1 MIGGRNDITSSLSA
15 RGVAQGVIERAFM
28 TIPFI
33 DLQAQRLRLGGKIE
47 AAVADAVVGG
57 AWVMGPQVRQFEAD
71 LAAFGAAK
79 HALGCA
85 NGTDAL
91 ALPLMAWG
99 VGRGDAVFVPSFTFA
114 ATAEVVPWFDAEP
127 VFIDVDEATYNMDP
141 AHLEAAIEATLKEGR
156 LKPRVVIAVDLFGQ
170 PADYP
175 AIKAICDKYG
185 LKLISDSAQGFGCTI
200 DGEHPLKW
208 ADITTTSFFPA
219 KPLGCYGDGGA
230 VLTNDDELAQLIDSI
245 RVHGKA
251 VAVDLKDKTFDH
263 DPKYLNMRI
272 GLNSRLDTIQAAVL
286 IEKLKVFGQEIEWRN
301 RIAARYNDGLRA
313 HVAAVPDVPA
323 GNVSNWA
330 QYTIEH
336 EDRDAL
342 AAHLKEQGVPTA
354 VYYPIP
360 LHLQPAYDMYP
371 RGPQGLPV
379 TERLMQRVISLP
391 MHSDLDEATQDRII
405 AAVASFKA

>member
-1 MIGGRNDITSSLSA
+1 MSIA
-15 RGVAQGVIERAFM
+15 
-28 TIPFI
+28 FI
-33 DLQAQRLRLGGKIE
+33 DLHAQRLRLDGRIE
-47 AAVADAVVGG
+47 AAVQAAVVGG

-71 LAAFGAAK
+71 LAAFGGAK

-127 VFIDVDEATYNMDP
+127 VFVDIDAKTYNIDP
-141 AHLEAAIEATLKEGR
+141 AHLEASIEAVIAEGR
-156 LKPRVVIAVDLFGQ
+156 LTPKVVIAVDLFGQ

-175 AIKAICDKYG
+175 AIKAICDKHG

-200 DGEHPLKW
+200 NGEHPLKW

-230 VLTNDDELAQLIDSI
+230 VLTNDDDLAQLIDSI

-251 VAVDLKDKTFDH
+251 VAIDLKDRTFDH
-263 DPKYLNMRI
+263 DPKYLNIRV

-301 RIAARYNDGLRA
+301 RIAARYNQGLRPY
-313 HVAAVPDVPA
+313 VTAVPDVPQ

-336 EDRDAL
+336 PNRDGL

-360 LHLQPAYDMYP
+360 LHQQPAYDHYP
-371 RGPQGLPV
+371 QGPQGLAV
-379 TERLMQRVISLP
+379 TEAKSAVVISLP
-391 MHSDLDEATQDRII
+391 MHADLDEATQDRII
-405 AAVASFKA
+405 AAVASFKG

>member
-1 MIGGRNDITSSLSA
+1 M
-15 RGVAQGVIERAFM
+15 
-28 TIPFI
+28 IPFI
-33 DLQAQRLRLGGKIE
+33 DLQAQRLRLAGKIE
-47 AAVADAVVGG
+47 AAVQEAVVGG

-71 LAAFGAAK
+71 LAAFGRAE

-99 VGRGDAVFVPSFTFA
+99 IGRGDAVFVPSFTFA

-127 VFIDVDEATYNMDP
+127 VFVDVDADTYNMDP
-141 AHLEAAIEATLKEGR
+141 AALERAIEGIKAEGR
-156 LKPRVVIAVDLFGQ
+156 LTPRVVIAVDLFGQ

-175 AIKAICDKYG
+175 AIRAICDKHG
-185 LKLISDSAQGFGCTI
+185 LKLIADSAQGFGCTI
-200 DGEHPLKW
+200 GGEHPLKW

-230 VLTNDDELAQLIDSI
+230 VLTNDDELAQLIDSV

-251 VAVDLKDKTFDH
+251 VAVDLKDRVFDH

-286 IEKLKVFGQEIEWRN
+286 IEKLKVFGEEITWRN
-301 RIAARYNDGLRA
+301 RIAARYNQGLRP
-313 HVAAVPDVPA
+313 HVAKVPDVPA
-323 GNVSNWA
+323 GNISNWA
-330 QYTIEH
+330 QYTVEH
-336 EDRDAL
+336 PDRDGL
-342 AAHLKEQGVPTA
+342 IAHLKAHDVPTA

-360 LHLQPAYDMYP
+360 LHLQPAYAHFP
-371 RGPQGLPV
+371 RGAGGLPV
-379 TERLMQRVISLP
+379 TERLKDVVFSLP
-391 MHSDLDEATQDRII
+391 MHADLDEATQDKVI
-405 AAVASFKA
+405 AAVASYKGQA

>member
-1 MIGGRNDITSSLSA
+1 MS
-15 RGVAQGVIERAFM
+15 
-28 TIPFI
+28 IPFI
-33 DLQAQRLRLGGKIE
+33 DLKAQRARLKDGID
-47 AAVADAVVGG
+47 AAVMRVLDHGG
-57 AWVMGPQVRQFEAD
+57 FVMGPEVGEFEQR
-71 LAAFGAAK
+71 LGEFGAAA
-79 HALGCA
+79 HVLSCA

-99 VGRGDAVFVPSFTFA
+99 VGAGDAVFCPAFTFT
-114 ATAEVVPWFDAEP
+114 ATAEVIPWTDAEP
-127 VFIDVDEATYNMDP
+127 VFIDVDAKTYNMDP
-141 AHLEAAIEATLKEGR
+141 GHLEAAIEATLKEGR

-175 AIKAICDKYG
+175 AIKAICDRYG
-185 LKLISDSAQGFGCTI
+185 LKLICDSAQGFGCTI
-200 DGEHPLKW
+200 GGEHPLKW

-230 VLTNDDELAQLIDSI
+230 VLTNDDDLAQLIDSI

-251 VAVDLKDKTFDH
+251 VAIDLKDRTFDH

-286 IEKLKVFGQEIEWRN
+286 IEKLKVFGEEIEWRN
-301 RIAARYNDGLRA
+301 RIAARYNEGLRP

-336 EDRDAL
+336 ENRDGL

-379 TERLMQRVISLP
+379 TERLKDRVISLP

-405 AAVASFKA
+405 AAVASFKG

>member
-1 MIGGRNDITSSLSA
+1 M
-15 RGVAQGVIERAFM
+15 
-28 TIPFI
+28 IPFI
-33 DLQAQRLRLGGKIE
+33 DLQAQRLRLAGKIE
-47 AAVADAVVGG
+47 AAVQEAVVGG
-57 AWVMGPQVRQFEAD
+57 AWVMGPQVRQFETD
-71 LAAFGAAK
+71 LAAFGQAK

-99 VGRGDAVFVPSFTFA
+99 IGRGDAVFVPSFTFA

-127 VFIDVDEATYNMDP
+127 VFVDVDEDTYNMDP
-141 AHLEAAIEATLKEGR
+141 AALERAIAGIKAEGR
-156 LKPRVVIAVDLFGQ
+156 LTPRVVIAVDLFGQ

-175 AIKAICDKYG
+175 AIKAICDKHG

-200 DGEHPLKW
+200 GGEHPLKW

-230 VLTNDDELAQLIDSI
+230 VLTNDDELAQLIDSV

-251 VAVDLKDKTFDH
+251 VAVDLKDRTFDH

-286 IEKLKVFGQEIEWRN
+286 IEKLKVFSQEIEWRN
-301 RIAARYNDGLRA
+301 AAAARYNEGLRP
-313 HVAAVPDVPA
+313 HVAKVPDVPA
-323 GNVSNWA
+323 GNISNWA

-336 EDRDAL
+336 PDRDGL

-360 LHLQPAYDMYP
+360 LHLQPAYEHFP
-371 RGPQGLPV
+371 RGEGGLPV
-379 TERLMQRVISLP
+379 TERLKDVVISLS
-391 MHSDLDEATQDRII
+391 MHADLDAATQAKVID
-405 AAVASFKA
+405 AVASYKA

>member
-1 MIGGRNDITSSLSA
+1 
-15 RGVAQGVIERAFM
+15 M

-47 AAVADAVVGG
+47 AAVQEAVVGG

-71 LAAFGAAK
+71 LAAFGQAK

-114 ATAEVVPWFDAEP
+114 ATAEVVPWSDAEP
-127 VFIDVDEATYNMDP
+127 VFIDVDADTYMDP
-141 AHLEAAIEATLKEGR
+141 AHLEAAVEATLKEGR
-156 LKPRVVIAVDLFGQ
+156 LTPRAVIAVDLFGQ

-175 AIKAICDKYG
+175 AIKAVCDKYG
-185 LKLISDSAQGFGCTI
+185 LKLIADSAQGFGCTI
-200 DGEHPLKW
+200 GGKHPLEW

-230 VLTNDDELAQLIDSI
+230 VLTNDDELAQLIDSV

-251 VAVDLKDKTFDH
+251 VAVDLKDRTFDH

-272 GLNSRLDTIQAAVL
+272 GRNSRLDTIQAAVL

-301 RIAARYNDGLRA
+301 AAAARYNEGLRA
-313 HVAAVPDVPA
+313 HVAKVPDVPA

-336 EDRDAL
+336 PNRDAL
-342 AAHLKEQGVPTA
+342 AAHLKAEGVPTA

-360 LHLQPAYDMYP
+360 LHLQPAYERFP
-371 RGPQGLPV
+371 RGPGGLPV
-379 TERLMQRVISLP
+379 TERLKDVVISLP
-391 MHSDLDEATQDRII
+391 MHADLGAATQDRII
-405 AAVASFKA
+405 AAVASFKG

>member
-1 MIGGRNDITSSLSA
+1 M
-15 RGVAQGVIERAFM
+15 
-28 TIPFI
+28 IPFI

-47 AAVADAVVGG
+47 AAVQEAVVGG

-71 LAAFGAAK
+71 LAAFGRAK

-99 VGRGDAVFVPSFTFA
+99 IGRGDAVFVPSFTFA

-127 VFIDVDEATYNMDP
+127 VFVDVDADTYNMDP
-141 AHLEAAIEATLKEGR
+141 VALERAIEGIKAEGR
-156 LKPRVVIAVDLFGQ
+156 LTPRVVIAVDLFGQ

-175 AIKAICDKYG
+175 AIRAICDKHG
-185 LKLISDSAQGFGCTI
+185 LKLIADSAQGFGCTI
-200 DGEHPLKW
+200 GGEHPLKW

-230 VLTNDDELAQLIDSI
+230 VLTNDDELAQLIDSV

-251 VAVDLKDKTFDH
+251 VAVDLKDRTFDH

-286 IEKLKVFGQEIEWRN
+286 IEKLKVFGEEITWRN
-301 RIAARYNDGLRA
+301 RIAARYNQGLRP
-313 HVAAVPDVPA
+313 HVAKVPDVPA
-323 GNVSNWA
+323 GNISNWA
-330 QYTIEH
+330 QYTVEH
-336 EDRDAL
+336 PDRDGL
-342 AAHLKEQGVPTA
+342 IAHLKAHDVPTA

-360 LHLQPAYDMYP
+360 LHLQPAYAHFP
-371 RGPQGLPV
+371 RGAGGLPV
-379 TERLMQRVISLP
+379 TERLKDVVFSLP
-391 MHSDLDEATQDRII
+391 MHADLDEATQDKVI
-405 AAVASFKA
+405 AAVASYKGQA

>member
-1 MIGGRNDITSSLSA
+1 
-15 RGVAQGVIERAFM
+15 M

-71 LAAFGAAK
+71 LAAFGGAK

-114 ATAEVVPWFDAEP
+114 ATAEIVPWFDAEP
-127 VFIDVDEATYNMDP
+127 VFIDVDEKTYNMDP
-141 AHLEAAIEATLKEGR
+141 GHLEAAIEAVIKEGR
-156 LKPRVVIAVDLFGQ
+156 LNPRVVIAVDLFGQ

-175 AIKAICDKYG
+175 AIKAICDKHD

-200 DGEHPLKW
+200 NGEHPLKW

-230 VLTNDDELAQLIDSI
+230 VLTNDDDLAQLIDSI

-251 VAVDLKDKTFDH
+251 VERDLVGRTFEH
-263 DPKYLNMRI
+263 ETKYLNMRI

-301 RIAARYNDGLRA
+301 RIAARYNDLLRP

-336 EDRDAL
+336 EDRDGL

-379 TERLMQRVISLP
+379 TERLMGRVISLP

-405 AAVASFKA
+405 AAVASFKG

>member
-1 MIGGRNDITSSLSA
+1 
-15 RGVAQGVIERAFM
+15 M
-28 TIPFI
+28 TLPFI
-33 DLQAQRLRLGGKIE
+33 DLQAQRLRLAGKIE
-47 AAVADAVVGG
+47 AAVQEAVVGG
-57 AWVMGPQVRQFEAD
+57 AWVMGPQVRQFETA
-71 LAAFGAAK
+71 LAAFGRAK

-99 VGRGDAVFVPSFTFA
+99 IGRGDAVFVPSFTFA

-127 VFIDVDEATYNMDP
+127 VFVDVDENTYNMDP
-141 AHLEAAIEATLKEGR
+141 VALDRAIEGIKAEGR
-156 LKPRVVIAVDLFGQ
+156 LTPRVVIAVDLFGQ

-175 AIKAICDKYG
+175 AIKAVCDKHG
-185 LKLISDSAQGFGCTI
+185 LKLIADSAQGFGCTL
-200 DGEHPLKW
+200 DGGKHPLEW
-208 ADITTTSFFPA
+208 ADVTTTSFFPA

-230 VLTNDDELAQLIDSI
+230 VLTNDDHLAQLMDSL

-251 VAVDLKDKTFDH
+251 VASDLEGRAFDH

-286 IEKLKVFGQEIEWRN
+286 IEKLKVFAQEIEWRN
-301 RIAARYNDGLRA
+301 AAAARYNAALSPL
-313 HVAAVPDVPA
+313 VAKVPDVPA

-336 EDRDAL
+336 PNRDAL
-342 AAHLKEQGVPTA
+342 AAHLKDQGVPTA

-360 LHLQPAYDMYP
+360 LHLQPAYEHYP
-371 RGPQGLPV
+371 RGAGGLPV
-379 TERLMQRVISLP
+379 TERLKDVVISLP
-391 MHSDLDEATQDRII
+391 MHSDLDAATQDRIV
-405 AAVASFKA
+405 AAVAGFKG

>member
-1 MIGGRNDITSSLSA
+1 M
-15 RGVAQGVIERAFM
+15 
-28 TIPFI
+28 IPFI
-33 DLQAQRLRLGGKIE
+33 DLQAQRLRLAGKIE
-47 AAVADAVVGG
+47 AAVQEAVVGG

-71 LAAFGAAK
+71 LAAFGRAK

-99 VGRGDAVFVPSFTFA
+99 IGRGDAVFVPSFSFA

-127 VFIDVDEATYNMDP
+127 VFVDVDADTYNMDP
-141 AHLEAAIEATLKEGR
+141 VALERAIEGIKAEGR
-156 LKPRVVIAVDLFGQ
+156 LTPRVVIAVDLFGQ

-175 AIKAICDKYG
+175 AIRAICDRHG
-185 LKLISDSAQGFGCTI
+185 LKLIADSAQGFGCTI
-200 DGEHPLKW
+200 GGEHPLKW

-230 VLTNDDELAQLIDSI
+230 VLTNDDELAQLIDSV

-251 VAVDLKDKTFDH
+251 VAVDLKDRVFDH

-286 IEKLKVFGQEIEWRN
+286 IEKLKVFGEEITWRN
-301 RIAARYNDGLRA
+301 RIAARYNQGLRP
-313 HVAAVPDVPA
+313 HVAKVPDVPA
-323 GNVSNWA
+323 GNISNWA
-330 QYTIEH
+330 QYTVEH
-336 EDRDAL
+336 PDRDGL
-342 AAHLKEQGVPTA
+342 IAHLKTHDVPTA

-360 LHLQPAYDMYP
+360 LHLQPAYEHFP
-371 RGPQGLPV
+371 RGAGGLPV
-379 TERLMQRVISLP
+379 TERLKDVVFSLP
-391 MHSDLDEATQDRII
+391 MHADLDEATQDKVI
-405 AAVASFKA
+405 AAVASYKGQA